1 MRDYILPRLAHIA
14 HVCARPH
21 SQQSL
26 YFIVIYIIYIVR
38 YKILHGHGQH
48 NRGQLA
54 KISRRGSAWVLIL
67 CSHLAIPWW
76 WLWSGAGL
84 RVPCIPPYI
93 ICHLEYRAGLEVQGT
108 DEVFGTMMTCNFW
121 FKSGPDCRCKC
132 TSLSKAYILAAL
144 FLVSLFKLWS
154 ANRHK

>member
-1 MRDYILPRLAHIA
+1 MRDYILPCLAHIA
-14 HVCARPH
+14 HVCAKPH
-21 SQQSL
+21 SQQS
-26 YFIVIYIIYIVR
+26 FIIR
-38 YKILHGHGQH
+38 YKVLHGHRLQ

-54 KISRRGSAWVLIL
+54 KISWLNSAWAFIL

-84 RVPCIPPYI
+84 RVPCIPPYT

-108 DEVFGTMMTCNFW
+108 DEVFGTMMTWNFW
-121 FKSGPDCRCKC
+121 FKSGSDCRCKR
-132 TSLSKAYILAAL
+132 TSLSKAHILAAL

-154 ANRHK
+154 ANRHM